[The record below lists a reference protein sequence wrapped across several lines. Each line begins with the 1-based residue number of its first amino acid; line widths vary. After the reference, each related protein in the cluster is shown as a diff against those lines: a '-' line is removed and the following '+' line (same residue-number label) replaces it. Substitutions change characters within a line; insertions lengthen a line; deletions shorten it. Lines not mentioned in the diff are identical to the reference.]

1 MDILGYLLDALT
13 PFNLM
18 LALVGVVLG
27 TVIGALPGLSATM
40 AVAVLVPFTFTMDPA
55 AGLIALGAIY
65 TGAIYGGAFAAILV
79 NTPGT
84 PSAIATTF
92 DGFPMA
98 KRGDGGLAIS
108 LATIASVSG
117 GIIGALALLML
128 APPLAKVALAFGP
141 TEYFWLAVFGLTLIA
156 ALSVGNTIKG
166 LIGACI
172 GLFLSMVGVAV
183 VGGDVRYTMG
193 MQRFLSG
200 IDLTSAIIGLY
211 CVPVILDLV
220 ATADP
225 HLKPS
230 ATGGLRL
237 MEGTRK
243 AIASKFNILRSS
255 IIGTVIGILPGA
267 GGSIAGLVS
276 YSEARRSS
284 GEPESFGKG
293 NPEGVIATEAANNA
307 TVGGGF
313 IPTLVLGIPG
323 TPPDAIILGALLV
336 QGIKIGPTLFTTDAP
351 VVYTFIWGLLI
362 ATVLMLPVGL
372 LIGRYAYNSII
383 KVPKSVLAPTVALL
397 TIIGSFAIHS
407 NVEDS
412 QLMVALGILAWILNR
427 YGFQPS
433 PIVLG
438 LVLGSIAEQGFV
450 QTWLIGNASG
460 RIPEMFFGRPIS
472 IGIICVALLT
482 LLFPIWSEWKAKR
495 RRQLEVAGAVVEDAG
510 AGIEPEGKTRNL
522 PSMVIAALLI
532 ALGVWTYTA
541 AGSMSPLG
549 SVFPKTISVALMVF
563 SAMLIVQHIRRPTGP
578 ASTNPAFDSGT
589 RRRTALGAV
598 MMAWVIAMPGIGFL
612 ATSLVAFGLIMAIAD
627 YDRPAVRVWLIWSV
641 AGIAICTG
649 FWWLMANVLLL
660 RMPAGL
666 LF

>member
-108 LATIASVSG
+108 LATIASVAG

-237 MEGTRK
+237 MEGTRR
-243 AIASKFNILRSS
+243 AIASKVNILRSS

-284 GEPESFGKG
+284 REPESFGKG
-293 NPEGVIATEAANNA
+293 NPDGVIATEAANNA

-383 KVPKSVLAPTVALL
+383 KVPKTVLAPTVALL

-412 QLMVALGILAWILNR
+412 QLMVALGVLAWILNR

-495 RRQLEVAGAVVEDAG
+495 RRQLEAAGAVVEDAG

-522 PSMVIAALLI
+522 PSMVIAALFI
-532 ALGVWTYTA
+532 ALGVWIYTV

-563 SAMLIVQHIRRPTGP
+563 SAMLIVQHIRRPAGP
-578 ASTNPAFDSGT
+578 ASANPAFDSGT
-589 RRRTALGAV
+589 RRRTALAVV

-627 YDRPAVRVWLIWSV
+627 YDRPAVRVWLIWFA